1 MEIQYALFGTW
12 IYATFFG
19 KKTAL
24 KEHSGLT
31 QFFTTENPLEMMK
44 NAFYYTLKAL
54 FVLKI
59 FKFWS
64 WRKTA

>member
-24 KEHSGLT
+24 KEHS
-31 QFFTTENPLEMMK
+31 Q
-44 NAFYYTLKAL
+44 
-54 FVLKI
+54 V
-59 FKFWS
+59 
-64 WRKTA
+64 

>member
-1 MEIQYALFGTW
+1 MLFMVLG
-12 IYATFFG
+12 YMLLFSE
-19 KKTAL
+19 KKNSL
-24 KEHSGLT
+24 KRTLSGLT
-31 QFFTTENPLEMMK
+31 QFLTTENPLEMIK